1 MIVIIGS
8 AVSIATHRVGPVA
21 VTLLANDHHFL
32 RVYYIGGRS
41 FITESEHHK
50 LCDLIFF
57 SS

>member
-21 VTLLANDHHFL
+21 VTLLANHRHFL

-50 LCDLIFF
+50 LCDLI
-57 SS
+57 